1 MYCRKCGKAIEGDS
15 EFCRYCGAKV
25 DSEIPVNNSS
35 LEDEFSEANKQYSDK
50 KSFDK
55 GTFTAV
61 KMQPSMKWYKAL
73 VRFFIPAALIL
84 RPIESFGNLHLSI
97 GQYYGTWGDYFTH
110 SIDGI
115 PNTLNIALWMFGMIL
130 LLFAYVGIKKFTE
143 NGYKLI
149 VAFFIFNAIYPIVSA
164 LIYVPSF
171 TKAGLEFNYGP
182 TAAQFIINSIVSIP
196 NLIYFKKRRF
206 LFSEERVH
214 NI

>member
-1 MYCRKCGKAIEGDS
+1 MYCKKCGEEIERDS
-15 EFCRYCGAKV
+15 QFCKYCGMKV
-25 DSEIPVNNSS
+25 DSEILVSDSS
-35 LEDEFSEANKQYSDK
+35 LKDEFIEVNKQYSDK

-164 LIYVPSF
+164 LIYIPSYI
-171 TKAGLEFNYGP
+171 KVGLDFDYGP
-182 TAAQFIINSIVSIP
+182 TVAQFIINSIVSIP
-196 NLIYFKKRRF
+196 NLIYFKKRSY
-206 LFSEERVH
+206 LFAEERVH